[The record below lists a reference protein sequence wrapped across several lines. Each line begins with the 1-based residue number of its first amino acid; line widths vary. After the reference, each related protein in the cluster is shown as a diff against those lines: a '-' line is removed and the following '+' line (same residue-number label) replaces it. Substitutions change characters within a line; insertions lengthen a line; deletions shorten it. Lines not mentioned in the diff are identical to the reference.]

1 MEAGGS
7 QRASPLARELTR
19 VFVNYNKHAV
29 LLRRNL
35 KETEGFFR
43 EMRHNYSNARA
54 SASTTAALE
63 AGAFYSALQSRLNR
77 AASGSGRLRLMFW
90 SAISSEAIQL
100 LCEVVGLQTDPQ
112 TLRLVP
118 Y

>member
-1 MEAGGS
+1 METGGP

-19 VFVNYNKHAV
+19 VFGNYNKHAV

-35 KETEGFFR
+35 KETEAFFR

-54 SASTTAALE
+54 SGSTTAALE
-63 AGAFYSALQSRLNR
+63 SDKPLSSPE
-77 AASGSGRLRLMFW
+77 AARYQIFMLDGDTDTTTISICRYRYQPDTVYATVRGS
-90 SAISSEAIQL
+90 S
-100 LCEVVGLQTDPQ
+100 
-112 TLRLVP
+112 